1 MNAKAKAQ
9 PTTRASPRSGS
20 AEQRLKELHIEL
32 PAPPEPFGT
41 YAKAVQTGKLLFLTG
56 DASDGGRCGKIPS
69 AGRCGARCRNGPPAA
84 HLAALNILAVAR
96 KHLGSLDKV
105 TRVVRPGV
113 SAATSGD
120 VRDQPKV
127 ADAASDLLQDVF
139 GKKGILAAWYTASPV
154 CRQARRSNWKSFSR

>member
-56 DASDGGRCGKIPS
+56 MLPTEGGAAKFPVRVG
-69 AGRCGARCRNGPPAA
+69 AELDVETGRQRPIWLRSISLLSRGSIWAR
-84 HLAALNILAVAR
+84 
-96 KHLGSLDKV
+96 S
-105 TRVVRPGV
+105 TR
-113 SAATSGD
+113 
-120 VRDQPKV
+120 
-127 ADAASDLLQDVF
+127 
-139 GKKGILAAWYTASPV
+139 
-154 CRQARRSNWKSFSR
+154 